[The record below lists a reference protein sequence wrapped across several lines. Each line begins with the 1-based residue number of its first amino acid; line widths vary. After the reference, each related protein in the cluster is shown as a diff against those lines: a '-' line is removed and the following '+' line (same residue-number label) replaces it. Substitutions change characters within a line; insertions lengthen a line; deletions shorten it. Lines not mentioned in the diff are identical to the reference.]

1 MPLEEHVGITRW
13 KPAGAML
20 AVSLISYI
28 DRNTLALLAPTIL
41 RETGLSGEQYGFIIA
56 AFSIAYCVA
65 NPVWG
70 KILDR
75 AGLRRGMTVAVS
87 CWTLASVAHAFA
99 GGLWSFATA
108 RAALGFGEGATF
120 PGGLRTV
127 VQTLPEDRRGR
138 GLAVAYSGGSLGAV
152 VTPLIVTPIF
162 LWWGWRGAFWFTGLT
177 GLAWL
182 GLWAVVSRRPEI
194 RQARKAR
201 PTAAAITPGPRLRDR
216 QLWAYICAYAMGALP
231 LGFVLYSAS
240 LYLAYPLGR
249 SQAFIGKVLWIP
261 PLGWEMGYFVWG
273 WLTDRALR
281 KGDSRREG
289 LRRML
294 TWCAALN
301 LAFALTPLVPG
312 TVPVLV
318 LLFLAMFAGSGFL
331 VLSVAYANSVY
342 NSGSRGPDRGGGR
355 GFVERRRSGDD
366 AYLGAPL
373 RCACVRGG
381 LLDRHRDPD
390 VRIRGM
396 AGVEPGTGAGS
407 SGRQG
412 RMIEKDRT
420 CYERRFTPEKCSATS
435 CKKSVFQRRS
445 SPM

>member
-1 MPLEEHVGITRW
+1 
-13 KPAGAML
+13 ML

-41 RETGLSGEQYGFIIA
+41 RETGLSGQQYGFIIS
-56 AFSIAYCVA
+56 AFSIAYCLA

-87 CWTLASVAHAFA
+87 CWTVASVAHAFA
-99 GGLWSFATA
+99 GGLWSFAAA

-162 LWWGWRGAFWFTGLT
+162 LWWGWRGAFWFTGFT

-182 GLWAVVSRRPEI
+182 GLWAVVSKRPEI
-194 RQARKAR
+194 RRVRQVAVSSA
-201 PTAAAITPGPRLRDR
+201 PGPGWRDR
-216 QLWAYICAYAMGALP
+216 QLWAYICAYALGALP

-240 LYLAYPLGR
+240 LYLAHPLGR

-273 WLTDRALR
+273 WLTDRGLR
-281 KGDSRREG
+281 KGGSRRQG

-294 TWCAALN
+294 TWCAVLS
-301 LAFALTPLVPG
+301 LVFALTPLVPG

-318 LLFLAMFAGSGFL
+318 LMFLAMFAASGFL
-331 VLSVAYANSVY
+331 VISVVYANSVY
-342 NSGSRGPDRGGGR
+342 TADH
-355 GFVERRRSGDD
+355 
-366 AYLGAPL
+366 A
-373 RCACVRGG
+373 G
-381 LLDRHRDPD
+381 L
-390 VRIRGM
+390 I
-396 AGVEPGTGAGS
+396 AGVGAGS
-407 SGRQG
+407 WSAAVAVMMPILGRLFDVHAYAAAFW
-412 RMIEKDRT
+412 I
-420 CYERRFTPEKCSATS
+420 ATAI
-435 CKKSVFQRRS
+435 
-445 SPM
+445 PMCGFVGWLALSREDALGGGDV